1 MENYIVINGKKA
13 ELTEEQLK
21 ALGIEVSKANAFD
34 RREKGEEYYYI
45 NYQGKVEYT
54 CESNLSWDEDVYNI
68 ANYCTDKTLMEQ
80 RALHETLNRLLWRF
94 SMMNGGDK
102 IDWEDTDTYKYTICY
117 DCNNKQFFIDRFYYS
132 KYTNISFCN
141 EKIAQRA
148 INEVI
153 KPFIAAHPEFDLTL

>member
-34 RREKGEEYYYI
+34 RREKGEWYYYI
-45 NYQGKVEYT
+45 NFQGEVVRTHET
-54 CESNLSWDEDVYNI
+54 NSSYNENMYNA
-68 ANYCTDKTLMEQ
+68 ANYCADKTLMEQ
-80 RALHETLNRLLWRF
+80 RTLHETLDRLLWRF

-102 IDWEDTDTYKYTICY
+102 IDWNDFGSLKYAIFY
-117 DCNNKQFFIDRFYYS
+117 DYRMKEFAVSGSYWVN
-132 KYTNISFCN
+132 SFRPYFWT
-141 EKIAQRA
+141 EKIAKQA
-148 INEVI
+148 IEEII